1 MPKVAVYDING
12 SEVDTCELPE
22 SVFGKSAK
30 ESQLSE
36 NEIQQRRQRLFYE
49 AVRYQMAKR
58 RTGNHAVKSRSL
70 VSGGGRKPFRQKG
83 TGRARAGTTRAPH
96 WRGGG
101 VVHGPQVRTH
111 NLQMNKKTR
120 RAALCAALA
129 HRSEGNSIR
138 VLNSYDL
145 EKIGT
150 KQVAQLLKALEVKS
164 ALFVMEG
171 DEVNFQKSTQNLS
184 NTKVLSVS
192 GLNVYDILKYE
203 IFFCTPKVAESIK
216 ERLS

>member
-1 MPKVAVYDING
+1 MPKVAVYDISG
-12 SEVDTCELPE
+12 SEVDTCELPD
-22 SVFGKSAK
+22 SVFGKSVK

-36 NEIQQRRQRLFYE
+36 NEVQQRRQRLFYE

-129 HRSEGNSIR
+129 HRSEGNSVR

-150 KQVAQLLKALEVKS
+150 KQVANLLKALEVKS

-171 DEVNFQKSTQNLS
+171 DEVNFQKSTQNLP
-184 NTKVLSVS
+184 NAKVLSVS

-203 IFFCTPKVAESIK
+203 IFFCTPKVAESIN
-216 ERLS
+216 ERLT

>member
-1 MPKVAVYDING
+1 MPKVAVYDISG
-12 SEVDTCELPE
+12 SEVDTCELPD
-22 SVFGKSAK
+22 SVFGKSVK

-36 NEIQQRRQRLFYE
+36 NEVQQRRQRLFYE

-129 HRSEGNSIR
+129 HRSEGNSVR
-138 VLNSYDL
+138 VLNSYAL

-150 KQVAQLLKALEVKS
+150 KQVANLLKALDVKS
-164 ALFVMEG
+164 ALFVVDG
-171 DEVNFQKSTQNLS
+171 DEVVFQKSTQNLP

-203 IFFCTPKVAESIK
+203 IFFCTPKVAESIN